1 MANES
6 LSGFTSI
13 DYSVDIPMTINEV
26 FLSNSLVDFVMD
38 IPMTINETNLN
49 FTIVEGINDIITSKI
64 NSKLLVVG
72 GAKSILGKIIII

>member
-13 DYSVDIPMTINEV
+13 DYSV
-26 FLSNSLVDFVMD
+26 D